1 MRKKEIQLKL
11 SSRHTIIKLDKK
23 LLCWKYYFKVLILMR
38 DDTCFSQEAKVINES
53 WYDDVVLK
61 GSWGSVTVWERLESA
76 PKLGCICMLR
86 NFYWSPGCIWVER
99 SDYYVS
105 ELIVGNTKEVCLF
118 NWLNVTIFFLH

>member
-1 MRKKEIQLKL
+1 
-11 SSRHTIIKLDKK
+11 
-23 LLCWKYYFKVLILMR
+23 MR
-38 DDTCFSQEAKVINES
+38 DDTCFSQEGKVINES

-61 GSWGSVTVWERLESA
+61 GPWGSVTVWERLESA

-86 NFYWSPGCIWVER
+86 NFYWSPGCIWVEQ